1 MPRTTALLD
10 ELRHYRAADALEW
23 QHHRAIVNLLKDTA
37 DPFSR
42 TTFVPGHITA
52 SCFIIDPESQRLLLH
67 HHRRLDRWLQMGG
80 HVEGDEGPLQT
91 AFREGAEESGLKDLE
106 LVVPD
111 VFDVDVHFIPAGKG
125 EPDHSHFDVRYL
137 ARTAN
142 PTAITIDRSESH
154 DLAWVELDRAIPL
167 MNEEAS
173 SRVIRKIEAVITRRY
188 PQACRS

>member
-10 ELRHYRAADALEW
+10 ELRRYRAADALEW
-23 QHHRAIVNLLKDTA
+23 RHHRAIVELLTHTA

-42 TTFVPGHITA
+42 TTFAPGHITA
-52 SCFIIDPESQRLLLH
+52 SCFIIDPESKRLLLH

-80 HVEGDEGPLQT
+80 HVEGDEAPLQT

-111 VFDVDVHFIPAGKG
+111 VLDVDVHFIPAGKG

-137 ARTAN
+137 ARTAE

-154 DLAWVELDRAIPL
+154 DLAWVELDRAVPL

-173 SRVIRKIEAVITRRY
+173 SRVIRKIEAVMTRRY